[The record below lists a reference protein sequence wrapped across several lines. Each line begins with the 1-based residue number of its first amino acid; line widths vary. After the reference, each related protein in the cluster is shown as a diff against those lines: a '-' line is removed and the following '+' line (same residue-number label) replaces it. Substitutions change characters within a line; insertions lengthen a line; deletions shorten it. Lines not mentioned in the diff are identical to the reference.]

1 MKTIQIPTTSNPFIV
16 NINNHAYSYAAGEI
30 VEVPDDVAEVI
41 ECHMDAQPTAQSA
54 EQPSATP
61 RTGGATKEWQRLI
74 DAELTEE
81 TNIVTANVDVNGNA
95 FEVSELFFRV
105 YMPAK
110 ADGDTVAYFRVGQA
124 AKGHNYAFNQT
135 QVLYLGVNVV
145 VADGVMYHISGC
157 RSTSNEFTLNIAH
170 PYGGYCNGIAMGTNK
185 LTSITA
191 GLTNDKLKMPVG
203 TKITVFGR

>member
-1 MKTIQIPTTSNPFIV
+1 MSKVVTIPTCRNPYVVIV
-16 NINNHAYSYAAGEI
+16 NNKVYSYTAGETI
-30 VEVPDDVAEVI
+30 EVPDEVAEVI
-41 ECHMDAQPTAQSA
+41 NVHMGVHEVAKAPQGGGSLTD
-54 EQPSATP
+54 
-61 RTGGATKEWQRLI
+61 GATKAWQKII
-74 DAELTEE
+74 DVELTGE
-81 TNIVTANVDVNGNA
+81 TNAVTTNVDANGNS
-95 FEVSELFFRV
+95 FGVSELFFRV

-135 QVLYLGVNVV
+135 QVLYLGVHVV
-145 VADGVMYHISGC
+145 VADSVMYHVNGC

-170 PYGGYCNGIAMGTNK
+170 PYGGYYNGIAMGVNK

-203 TKITVFGR
+203 TKIKVYGR